1 MGLPYIEG
9 TAKSDDG
16 KEAQVTF
23 LVDNGAG
30 YTLLPLEVWQE
41 LGLAAIR
48 EQRFVLADGTRI
60 QRSISNCRI
69 ILPQGETPTPVILG
83 EEGDEPLL
91 GVVTPEELGLM
102 LNPFSRTLQPM
113 QLMLA

>member
-1 MGLPYIEG
+1 MGLTYIEG
-9 TAKSDDG
+9 IARSGEG
-16 KEAQVTF
+16 KEVQVTF
-23 LVDNGAG
+23 LVDSGAG
-30 YTLLPLEVWQE
+30 YTLLPLDVWQE
-41 LGLAAIR
+41 FGLAAIR
-48 EQRFVLADGTRI
+48 EQGFVLADGTRI

-91 GVVTPEELGLM
+91 GVVTLEELGLM

-113 QLMLA
+113 RLMLA